1 MSHEDLNPINF
12 TLSDRAIAAIADMNR
27 QAEEEAGTLYWPCI
41 MWAYIRNSAPESG
54 GVGIGYMERDRVDP
68 VHLSQIGDF
77 KFIYGVIERDQPHF
91 AGKTLDMQDG
101 RLVLVN

>member
-1 MSHEDLNPINF
+1 LALHHVGVHKEF
-12 TLSDRAIAAIADMNR
+12 RAGER
-27 QAEEEAGTLYWPCI
+27 
-41 MWAYIRNSAPESG
+41 